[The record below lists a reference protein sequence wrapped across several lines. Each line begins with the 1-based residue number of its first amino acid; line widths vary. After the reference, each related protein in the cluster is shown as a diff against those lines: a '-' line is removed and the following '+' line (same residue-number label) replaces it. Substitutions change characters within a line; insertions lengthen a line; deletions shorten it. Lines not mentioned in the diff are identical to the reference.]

1 MNIMNRL
8 DDPNMVLLQ
17 QMEDPYFYKDRLTM
31 PKLVV
36 NSVMDEFQ
44 QPDDTRFWWT
54 GMPEPKHF
62 LIAPNA
68 EHSCATSIFEIVP
81 AIGAFLQN
89 ILMNEKIPSLTWEIN
104 DSTGEIV
111 ATLDADSVVH
121 SATLWYAYSCGVNA
135 FDNGTFRRDYRIAHM
150 DSPCS
155 CGVAADDMCTNLNA
169 FWRKKDVEPTMV
181 KGKRTYSAQVDAPG
195 DGRWVAFFLDFKFVN
210 KHAVPNDYH
219 KDFENAEF
227 LKGFPEKDLS
237 FTRKFPEFGGFPHDF
252 GRFFEFT
259 TEVSVWPTSYPY
271 ADCYLEGCNGP
282 IV

>member
-1 MNIMNRL
+1 
-8 DDPNMVLLQ
+8 
-17 QMEDPYFYKDRLTM
+17 M

-44 QPDDTRFWWT
+44 QPDDTRFWWK

-89 ILMNEKIPSLTWEIN
+89 ILMEEKIPSLTWEIN

-121 SATLWYAYSCGVNA
+121 SATRWYAYSCGVNA
-135 FDNGTFRRDYRIAHM
+135 WDNGTFRRDYRIAHM
-150 DSPCS
+150 DSPCT
-155 CGVAADDMCTNLNA
+155 CGVGSEDMCTNLNA
-169 FWRKKDVEPTMV
+169 FWRKKTVEPTMV
-181 KGKRTYSAQVDAPG
+181 NGKRTYSAQVDAPG

-210 KHAVPNDYH
+210 KHAFPMDYT
-219 KDFENAEF
+219 KYFEHMET
-227 LKGFPEKDLS
+227 LKEFPEKDLS

-259 TEVSVWPTSYPY
+259 TEVSVWPTSYAY
-271 ADCYLEGCNGP
+271 EDCYLDSCSGQ
-282 IV
+282 VV